1 MTEEVI
7 RNLSVH
13 GLSYSYRF
21 LRQPDARTEP
31 VLVLGGALQ
40 DKYGWQNLDAPVLA
54 VASLISIDLPG
65 SGDAD
70 PLRSDQGWEVMHDA
84 LEQVIDDLGITRINL
99 FGYSFGS
106 VLAFNFAQR
115 HPDRIARLLLGA
127 VPAST
132 TDDKLELWRQAAAK
146 MTAGEL
152 DGFLDLMLQLMLCHD
167 ETRTVRHRKL
177 VHRYVK
183 RLLARAITRTPHA
196 FEVLDRSTEA
206 INPTGALRGVPTLVF
221 CGEHDNVS
229 TPDRQRA
236 FADAIEDSR
245 FVCFTESDHW
255 VALERAQEM
264 TDLLLHFFTDQPLE
278 TADFTPDTTS
288 HPGHP
293 EPASA

>member
-7 RNLSVH
+7 RSLSAH

-40 DKYGWQNLDAPVLA
+40 DKYGWQNLDSPVLA

-106 VLAFNFAQR
+106 VLAFNFAQHR
-115 HPDRIARLLLGA
+115 PDRIARLLLGA

-132 TDDKLELWRQAAAK
+132 TDDKLALWRQAAAK
-146 MTAGEL
+146 MAAGEL
-152 DGFLDLMLQLMLCHD
+152 DGFLDHMLQLMLCHD

-196 FEVLDRSTEA
+196 FEALDRSTEA
-206 INPTGALRGVPTLVF
+206 INPSGALRGVPTLVF
-221 CGEHDNVS
+221 CGEHDTVS

-264 TDLLLHFFTDQPLE
+264 TDLLLRFFTDQPLE
-278 TADFTPDTTS
+278 SADFTPDTTP